1 MYRFARGDVEN
12 AEKMCLEIIRQD
24 PTVPEPFQTLATIF
38 EEAEEI
44 EKSLQFALIAAH
56 LGTTYRINFF
66 DIGFKRLVPDLDLLS
81 TGSSNFKNHKQ

>member
-1 MYRFARGDVEN
+1 MYTGTNYCKYSNRFARGDVEN

-24 PTVPEPFQTLATIF
+24 PTIPEPFQTLATIY

-56 LGTTYRINFF
+56 LGLNIFPSALIQSGQIIMKYGT
-66 DIGFKRLVPDLDLLS
+66 S
-81 TGSSNFKNHKQ
+81 